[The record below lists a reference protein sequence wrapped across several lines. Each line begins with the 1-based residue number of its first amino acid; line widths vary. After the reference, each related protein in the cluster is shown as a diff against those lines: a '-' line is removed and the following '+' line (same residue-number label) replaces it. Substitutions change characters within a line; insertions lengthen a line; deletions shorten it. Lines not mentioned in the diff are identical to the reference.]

1 MQENQLKLLEKF
13 DNSILG
19 LIWITK
25 EPLSARPLFFEAI
38 DYLLDGMLTV
48 HNNRVIDNED
58 LKQNSKS
65 FFIGTNFGKPIFIS
79 HLVEGSS
86 RLKEDAF
93 ELTQLASKSPLGR
106 SSFIILEAAQV
117 KMSQKLSSK
126 FQDLSFIQLK
136 GE

>member
-1 MQENQLKLLEKF
+1 MQENQLKLLKKF

-25 EPLSARPLFFEAI
+25 EPLSARPFYFEAI

-65 FFIGTNFGKPIFIS
+65 FFIGTSFGKPIFIS
-79 HLVEGSS
+79 HLVESS
-86 RLKEDAF
+86 EKLKKDAF
-93 ELTQLASKSPLGR
+93 ELTQLASKSPQDR
-106 SSFIILEAAQV
+106 SSFIILESAQV
-117 KMSQKLSSK
+117 KLSQQLSSK
-126 FQDLSFIQLK
+126 FLDFKFIQLK

>member
-38 DYLLDGMLTV
+38 NYLLDGMLTV
-48 HNNRVIDNED
+48 HNNRAIENES
-58 LKQNSKS
+58 LAQNSKS
-65 FFIGTNFGKPIFIS
+65 FFIGTSFGKPIFIS
-79 HLVEGSS
+79 HLVESS
-86 RLKEDAF
+86 QKLKEEAF
-93 ELTQLASKSPLGR
+93 ELTELASKSPQGR
-106 SSFIILEAAQV
+106 STFLILESAQI
-117 KMSQKLSSK
+117 KLSQKLASK
-126 FQDLSFIQLK
+126 FQDLKFIQLK

>member
-1 MQENQLKLLEKF
+1 MVKVQLKLLKKF

-25 EPLSARPLFFEAI
+25 EPLSARPFYFEAI

-65 FFIGTNFGKPIFIS
+65 FFIGTSFGKPIFIS
-79 HLVEGSS
+79 HLVESS
-86 RLKEDAF
+86 EKLKKDAF
-93 ELTQLASKSPLGR
+93 ELTQLASKSPQDR
-106 SSFIILEAAQV
+106 SSFIILESAQV
-117 KMSQKLSSK
+117 KLSQQLSSK
-126 FQDLSFIQLK
+126 FLDFKFIQLK

>member
-1 MQENQLKLLEKF
+1 MQENQLKLLKKF

-25 EPLSARPLFFEAI
+25 EPLSARPFYFEAI

-65 FFIGTNFGKPIFIS
+65 FFIGTSFGKPIFIS
-79 HLVEGSS
+79 HLVESS
-86 RLKEDAF
+86 EKLKKDAF
-93 ELTQLASKSPLGR
+93 ELTQLASKSPQDR
-106 SSFIILEAAQV
+106 SSFIILESAQV
-117 KMSQKLSSK
+117 KLSQRLSSK
-126 FQDLSFIQLK
+126 FLDFKFIQLK

>member
-1 MQENQLKLLEKF
+1 MQENQLKLLKKF

-19 LIWITK
+19 LTWITK
-25 EPLSARPLFFEAI
+25 EPLSARPFYFEAI

-65 FFIGTNFGKPIFIS
+65 FFIGTSFGKPIFIS
-79 HLVEGSS
+79 HLVESS
-86 RLKEDAF
+86 EKLKKDAF
-93 ELTQLASKSPLGR
+93 ELTQLASKSPQDR
-106 SSFIILEAAQV
+106 SSFIILESAQV
-117 KMSQKLSSK
+117 KLSQQLSSK
-126 FQDLSFIQLK
+126 FLDFKFIQLK